1 MANTSPLFRTREGGA
16 SSFSSLKTHSLWFRN
31 QTVPPAKVAKNHL
44 ISSFL
49 SPSSS
54 PNKDRDNTA
63 EVAKKRERR
72 RGRPHKSHLQKK
84 EKGG

>member
-31 QTVPPAKVAKNHL
+31 QTAPPAKVAKNHL

-54 PNKDRDNTA
+54 PNKDGDNTA
-63 EVAKKRERR
+63 EVAKREREG
-72 RGRPHKSHLQKK
+72 GRPHKSQLQKK